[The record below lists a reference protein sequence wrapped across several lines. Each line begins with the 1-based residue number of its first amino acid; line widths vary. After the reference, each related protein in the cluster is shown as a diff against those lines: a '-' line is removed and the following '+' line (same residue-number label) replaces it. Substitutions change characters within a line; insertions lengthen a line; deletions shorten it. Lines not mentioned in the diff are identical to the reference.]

1 MGDEKETDEP
11 ACDIDEILRR
21 AETRAEDQNDDDDD
35 DLMSGFKVASF
46 SVDEDTAVASAKSG
60 GIQKLWDEII
70 PTKIRDELVE
80 EERQKELAELYLGP
94 RQRKTVLGGENK
106 ENENKRKREGQSD
119 DEADNENETPHKKKK
134 KDEQVDGFT
143 DGEIRRF
150 IKSYKK
156 FPMPLTRME
165 DIAED
170 ADLTEKSVQDL
181 LDLGRLL
188 WQKCSESL
196 EQESESSKKVES
208 VKLGK
213 VSINPKTLVEAESLL
228 RPLGKQMPQ
237 SEEERKTWRV

>member
-1 MGDEKETDEP
+1 MG
-11 ACDIDEILRR
+11 
-21 AETRAEDQNDDDDD
+21 
-35 DLMSGFKVASF
+35 
-46 SVDEDTAVASAKSG
+46 
-60 GIQKLWDEII
+60 
-70 PTKIRDELVE
+70 
-80 EERQKELAELYLGP
+80 
-94 RQRKTVLGGENK
+94 
-106 ENENKRKREGQSD
+106 
-119 DEADNENETPHKKKK
+119 
-134 KDEQVDGFT
+134 GFT

-170 ADLTEKSVQDL
+170 ADLADKSVQDL

-188 WQKCSESL
+188 RQKCIESL

-228 RPLGKQMPQ
+228 RPLGKLMPQ
-237 SEEERKTWRV
+237 SEEERKAWRLDLQMKDAHFDVAWAAEEDSKLLVGIYLHGLGSWEQIKSDKSLELNGKILLNASCKPQEKHLDVRAAYLLRSLKKLKDGEEKPPATKKKEKKETSAIIREPIVEEENKVFKS